1 MHRILTTY
9 GVPYS
14 NAGSVKNRFWEH
26 TNINNS
32 PLRPHIRLTT
42 MTVLVYTWAHNGERS
57 STPWNNRRYNFI
69 LAKTASNTPLYRR
82 IVKRTQPAI
91 RCPTIKN
98 TLTTAHTSTHRQ
110 AYILPRM
117 PQAWYD
123 SYDHM
128 EKFCFWLTQAPQSYT
143 TRTYSPHLDALLS
156 VHNAPHA
163 KAWELWATKVSHQW
177 NYTSWLKRITKIVR
191 TTS

>member
-1 MHRILTTY
+1 
-9 GVPYS
+9 
-14 NAGSVKNRFWEH
+14 
-26 TNINNS
+26 
-32 PLRPHIRLTT
+32 
-42 MTVLVYTWAHNGERS
+42 
-57 STPWNNRRYNFI
+57 
-69 LAKTASNTPLYRR
+69 
-82 IVKRTQPAI
+82 
-91 RCPTIKN
+91 
-98 TLTTAHTSTHRQ
+98 
-110 AYILPRM
+110 LPRM

-143 TRTYSPHLDALLS
+143 PRTYSPHLDALLS

-191 TTS
+191 TTRARQPRFPFLKVMGHNVYVHVEWKHDPLISPAYSNNRQISQHGHAATKSWHSSWNLVKIQELELCHGWAFFFRQEIKAVVLCTPLLHRSGTDACPRIYTHTKPKPDGRSKCHP